1 MTTTKMT
8 IEKRWSQ
15 CWYWLKSDGTSVT
28 EENRRDNILDLNSKS
43 YSNFSFWLDFDSK
56 FRHHEGRKWDHRDR
70 TRHWQALKAPYK
82 AYQGCVLHQ
91 QYKTTIIKNLLKC
104 TNYTISLENTQK
116 LLTNTRL
123 SHNSKCIQRTF
134 QVLYTDHLI
143 KDNPKNI
150 LILQAYDPHE
160 GKDNERRLTGT
171 SETSSIHD
179 FSAGVSKCYF
189 QIP

>member
-1 MTTTKMT
+1 MQGSHDIIGKHSANTDKHL
-8 IEKRWSQ
+8 SFAQ
-15 CWYWLKSDGTSVT
+15 LKVHS
-28 EENRRDNILDLNSKS
+28 EN
-43 YSNFSFWLDFDSK
+43 
-56 FRHHEGRKWDHRDR
+56 
-70 TRHWQALKAPYK
+70 
-82 AYQGCVLHQ
+82 
-91 QYKTTIIKNLLKC
+91 
-104 TNYTISLENTQK
+104 IS
-116 LLTNTRL
+116 
-123 SHNSKCIQRTF
+123 SS
-134 QVLYTDHLI
+134 YTDHLI

>member
-1 MTTTKMT
+1 M
-8 IEKRWSQ
+8 R
-15 CWYWLKSDGTSVT
+15 
-28 EENRRDNILDLNSKS
+28 EENGIIEIERAIDKLS
-43 YSNFSFWLDFDSK
+43 
-56 FRHHEGRKWDHRDR
+56 RHHI
-70 TRHWQALKAPYK
+70 RHIKVVFCIK
-82 AYQGCVLHQ
+82 NIKQ
-91 QYKTTIIKNLLKC
+91 QYYQKHPQMHRSHDIIGKHSANTDKHSSFAQLKVHSE
-104 TNYTISLENTQK
+104 NIS
-116 LLTNTRL
+116 
-123 SHNSKCIQRTF
+123 SS
-134 QVLYTDHLI
+134 YTDHLI